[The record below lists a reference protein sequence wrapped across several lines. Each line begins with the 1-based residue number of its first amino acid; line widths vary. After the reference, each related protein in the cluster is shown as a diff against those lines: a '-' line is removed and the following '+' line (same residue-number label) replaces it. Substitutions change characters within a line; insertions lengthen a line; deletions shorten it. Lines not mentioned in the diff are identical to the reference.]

1 MALPQRPSQGA
12 FRVGHV
18 RAEESGLAF
27 WEPVCTEN
35 PIRIDGATESPK
47 LVE

>member
-27 WEPVCTEN
+27 WEP
-35 PIRIDGATESPK
+35 
-47 LVE
+47 LVSRWKYSACPMT